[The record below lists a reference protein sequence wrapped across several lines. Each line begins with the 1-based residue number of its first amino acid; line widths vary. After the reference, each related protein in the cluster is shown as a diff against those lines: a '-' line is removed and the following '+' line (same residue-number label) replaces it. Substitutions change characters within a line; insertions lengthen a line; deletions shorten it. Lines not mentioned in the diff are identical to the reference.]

1 MPVFKDEE
9 RGTYYVKC
17 YYTDYTGSKK
27 QKKKRGF
34 KLQREAKEWERS
46 FLEQQQG
53 QPDMTFEA
61 LYKLYIEDMSH
72 RLRETTISGKKYLIE
87 TKLLPYFGTLPINE
101 IKATTIRKW
110 QNELTSYRD
119 ESGSAYSE
127 TYLKSIN
134 NQLSAILNYAVK
146 YYDLPGNPCHKA
158 GSMGKKNAEEMK
170 FWTLHEFQLFIT
182 AMQNDIEGYTAFNT
196 LYNTG
201 MRIGELMALT
211 PADIDTDAHTIAISK
226 SYQRL
231 NGKDLI
237 TEPKTPKSNRCISIP
252 IFLENIIVDYM
263 SKIYGLT
270 ADARIFPYNKFR
282 LKRALQRG
290 CKLSGVKQIRLHD
303 LRHSHASL
311 LIELGF
317 SPLLI
322 ADRLG
327 HEKVETTLN
336 TYSHLYPHRQSE
348 VALKLQE
355 LQL

>member
-1 MPVFKDEE
+1 
-9 RGTYYVKC
+9 
-17 YYTDYTGSKK
+17 
-27 QKKKRGF
+27 
-34 KLQREAKEWERS
+34 
-46 FLEQQQG
+46 
-53 QPDMTFEA
+53 
-61 LYKLYIEDMSH
+61 
-72 RLRETTISGKKYLIE
+72 
-87 TKLLPYFGTLPINE
+87 
-101 IKATTIRKW
+101 
-110 QNELTSYRD
+110 
-119 ESGSAYSE
+119 
-127 TYLKSIN
+127 
-134 NQLSAILNYAVK
+134 
-146 YYDLPGNPCHKA
+146 
-158 GSMGKKNAEEMK
+158 
-170 FWTLHEFQLFIT
+170 
-182 AMQNDIEGYTAFNT
+182 
-196 LYNTG
+196 
-201 MRIGELMALT
+201 MALT

-270 ADARIFPYNKFR
+270 ADARIFPYNKFK